1 MNNQKGVTLIEI
13 LASIVLLTI
22 VLSLTFNLLISGQN
36 EHTKQ
41 VSANTQL
48 QDVSYAMKLITKD
61 VRKGTKAVT
70 ATPGSTTEFNIIDLD
85 DNLIATYRY
94 EASTKQLY
102 RNSLVIANEVV
113 QFESNIVDRDLSII
127 LKNNSH
133 TTYNTKLYFR

>member
-1 MNNQKGVTLIEI
+1 MNNEKGLTLIEV

-22 VLSLTFNLLISGQN
+22 VSLLTINLLISGQN

-48 QDVSYAMKLITKD
+48 QDVSYAMKLMTKD

-70 ATPGSTTEFNIIDLD
+70 ATPGSTIQFNILDFD
-85 DNLIATYRY
+85 DNLIANYHY

-102 RNSLVIANEVV
+102 RNSVVIANEVV